1 MNDMAE
7 RDYLPW
13 HVAPPVE
20 TEGAVTYTLLGE
32 QRRDRHVL
40 RPLDL
45 LLKVRGRKEMFYLT
59 THSTHFIYG
68 YMASGLKV
76 KFESL
81 PISACQTFQHC
92 CFMDTLSNGYRIDSR
107 RRTRYLS
114 LCRNRMGF
122 CFLSFFFISFFF
134 IFFFFFFFFFFF
146 LNIYYY

>member
-20 TEGAVTYTLLGE
+20 TEGTVTYTLLGE

-81 PISACQTFQHC
+81 TISACQTFQHC

-122 CFLSFFFISFFF
+122 FFLSFSLVLSSSFFLL
-134 IFFFFFFFFFFF
+134 FF
-146 LNIYYY
+146 LSLFIYHY